1 MVEQYTENQYDD
13 DLTIGNEEYDDSY
26 YTGEEDLFEYSP
38 DEESP
43 ISRLKSLILSI
54 DWEITDE
61 VLLMF
66 NEELVAL
73 RDTWAGDTINLV
85 YVQAL
90 EKISKYIYYKKA
102 ESHPSAI
109 KLLLTLYH
117 NLEKIVSSEDW
128 TEDQKKE
135 LLLED
140 VKRFENLKLHIKKGA
155 MEAPVSEP
163 PAVEAVREES
173 PVEIDNELLNL
184 KAIVLGIDW
193 EITDQDLNDLRIEVV
208 ALEKKFSDSK
218 PRLVLLQG
226 IGTLG
231 AYIKLKKSNAHAEA
245 FKVLHLFYESLEKI
259 VTTSMSLE
267 EEKAILFPAVEKFNS
282 FKALLGP
289 TISEEAISRDK
300 NESEPVEAPV
310 AAAGI
315 APAFADI
322 PEDQVHGFQADEEAQ
337 ALGFERPED
346 VVSHVSDF
354 FPDDV
359 QPAAAEESALLGI
372 EVGEVETDDVED
384 VGDVPDS
391 STEQLGLAGFDE
403 PSPVS
408 SGVDAETALQGVD
421 VETDADDDS
430 DEEGLPQLDGKLA
443 PALSVGAED
452 DDHGSITSDS
462 PEEGALDGDIEGVV
476 ANFFGELEESE
487 EQETDFLAALNDEL
501 EQSEEEDS
509 DAESTLQ
516 AAEETFEDGP
526 VLSVDAET
534 ALQGVDV
541 ETDADDDSDEEP
553 LPFEGESLAPA
564 LATDDAVVGEAF
576 ETSDATEDEQQIL
589 DTIDGY
595 FGEEDSGSQ
604 VPALEGVVE
613 EEVTELESDSSELD
627 GQLDNVA
634 EPTLQAAEET
644 FEDGPVLSVDA
655 ETALQG
661 VDVETDADDDSDEEP
676 LPFEGESLAPALAT
690 DDAIVGEAFEASDAT
705 EDEQQILNTID
716 GFFGEEDSGS
726 QVPALEGVVE
736 SVQVATLAAESPVAT
751 PGVAMVSELLEEE
764 QAVPDNVAEEI
775 VFVLVDENEQG
786 SVLTIQNLRQY
797 VESLM
802 QGGDEM
808 ILQEL
813 LSEIETLRET
823 WTGKPLQLTFLQL
836 FSTVADYMEMYHSET
851 DSESFILLQSLS
863 QALAAV
869 EDADRVK
876 RLEMLFDETGKVLK
890 WQESMIV
897 H

>member
-403 PSPVS
+403 PSPAS

-564 LATDDAVVGEAF
+564 LATDDA
-576 ETSDATEDEQQIL
+576 
-589 DTIDGY
+589 
-595 FGEEDSGSQ
+595 
-604 VPALEGVVE
+604 
-613 EEVTELESDSSELD
+613 
-627 GQLDNVA
+627 
-634 EPTLQAAEET
+634 
-644 FEDGPVLSVDA
+644 
-655 ETALQG
+655 
-661 VDVETDADDDSDEEP
+661 
-676 LPFEGESLAPALAT
+676 
-690 DDAIVGEAFEASDAT
+690 IVGEAFEASDAT

-764 QAVPDNVAEEI
+764 QVVPDNVAEEI